1 MAEYSAGSSHRLLTD
16 FFQYFVDHE
25 IHFIELHWIIDY
37 TFSGA

>member
-25 IHFIELHWIIDY
+25 IHFIELHWIIDDS
-37 TFSGA
+37 FFGV